1 MPRINYRA
9 RIVEVLSVS
18 PEHDTG
24 EHINPSEN
32 HGMRSLICG
41 EKRREDIES
50 LDEPAVTRE
59 KKHGLDGATRI
70 GLKREKN
77 GSNGHY

>member
-1 MPRINYRA
+1 MIQESILIRA
-9 RIVEVLSVS
+9 RIMACEVSFV
-18 PEHDTG
+18 G
-24 EHINPSEN
+24 
-32 HGMRSLICG
+32 
-41 EKRREDIES
+41 RREDMES
-50 LDEPAVTRE
+50 LDEPVVTRE